1 MSKSGERL
9 TRSAEQALAIA
20 ERHAFTS
27 KWRVVLTADE
37 IYAAR
42 DAAQKEAK

>member
-9 TRSAEQALAIA
+9 TCSAKQALTIA
-20 ERHAFTS
+20 ER